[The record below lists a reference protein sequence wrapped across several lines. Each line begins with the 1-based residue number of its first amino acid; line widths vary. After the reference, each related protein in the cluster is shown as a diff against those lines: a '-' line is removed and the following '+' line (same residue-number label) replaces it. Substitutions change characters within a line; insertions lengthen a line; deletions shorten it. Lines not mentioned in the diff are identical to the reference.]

1 MAKPTLVTYASL
13 NMFSQ
18 EPIEWPDKI
27 EVLIDQLESEAGE
40 RDLTREERA
49 VVDVYETVPI
59 LQSEDCLHDFWQSG
73 IDHQRTI
80 NSFELIDATV
90 LVDAMNASRW
100 CGARNEDRNDY
111 TETETEHLA
120 AIEEDVPGGIDDLA
134 YLLIE
139 FIEEELS

>member
-27 EVLIDQLESEAGE
+27 EVLIDHLESEAGE

-134 YLLIE
+134 DLLIE

>member
-27 EVLIDQLESEAGE
+27 EVLIDYLESEAGE

-49 VVDVYETVPI
+49 VVDIYETVPI
-59 LQSEDCLHDFWQSG
+59 LQSEDCLHEFWQSG

-80 NSFELIDATV
+80 NSFELVDATV

-111 TETETEHLA
+111 TETETDHLTT
-120 AIEEDVPGGIDDLA
+120 IEEEVPGGIDDLA
-134 YLLIE
+134 DLLIE

>member
-1 MAKPTLVTYASL
+1 
-13 NMFSQ
+13 MFSQ

-27 EVLIDQLESEAGE
+27 EVLIDHLESEAGE

-59 LQSEDCLHDFWQSG
+59 LQSEDCLHEFWQSG

-80 NSFELIDATV
+80 NSFELVDATV

-111 TETETEHLA
+111 TETETDHLTT
-120 AIEEDVPGGIDDLA
+120 IEEEVPGGIDDLA
-134 YLLIE
+134 DLLIE

>member
-1 MAKPTLVTYASL
+1 
-13 NMFSQ
+13 MFSQ

-27 EVLIDQLESEAGE
+27 EVLIDHLESEAGE

-80 NSFELIDATV
+80 NSFELVDATV

-111 TETETEHLA
+111 TETETDHLTT
-120 AIEEDVPGGIDDLA
+120 IEEEVPGGIDDLA
-134 YLLIE
+134 DLLIE
-139 FIEEELS
+139 FIEEELR

>member
-1 MAKPTLVTYASL
+1 
-13 NMFSQ
+13 MFSQ

-73 IDHQRTI
+73 INHQRTI

-134 YLLIE
+134 DLLLE

>member
-1 MAKPTLVTYASL
+1 LAKPTLVTYASL

-27 EVLIDQLESEAGE
+27 EVLIDHLESEAGE

-59 LQSEDCLHDFWQSG
+59 LQSEDCLHEFWQSG
-73 IDHQRTI
+73 NDRQRVI

-100 CGARNEDRNDY
+100 CGARSEDRNDY

-120 AIEEDVPGGIDDLA
+120 TIEEEVPGGIDELVDL
-134 YLLIE
+134 LLE
-139 FIEEELS
+139 FIEEELG

>member
-1 MAKPTLVTYASL
+1 
-13 NMFSQ
+13 MFSQ

-27 EVLIDQLESEAGE
+27 EVLIDHLESEAGE

-111 TETETEHLA
+111 TETETDHLTT
-120 AIEEDVPGGIDDLA
+120 IEEEVPGGIDDLA
-134 YLLIE
+134 DLLLE

>member
-100 CGARNEDRNDY
+100 CGARNEDRTDY

-134 YLLIE
+134 DLLIE

>member
-1 MAKPTLVTYASL
+1 MPPLTCFHRNPSNGRIKSKCSSISL
-13 NMFSQ
+13 KAR
-18 EPIEWPDKI
+18 P
-27 EVLIDQLESEAGE
+27 AE

-134 YLLIE
+134 DLLIE
-139 FIEEELS
+139 FIEEELG

>member
-1 MAKPTLVTYASL
+1 
-13 NMFSQ
+13 MFSQ

-27 EVLIDQLESEAGE
+27 EVLIDHLESEAGE

-80 NSFELIDATV
+80 NSFELVDATV

-111 TETETEHLA
+111 TETETDHLTT
-120 AIEEDVPGGIDDLA
+120 IEEEVPGGIDDLA
-134 YLLIE
+134 DLLLE

>member
-27 EVLIDQLESEAGE
+27 EVLIDYLESEAGE

-59 LQSEDCLHDFWQSG
+59 LQSEDCLHEFWQSG

-80 NSFELIDATV
+80 NSFELVDATV

-111 TETETEHLA
+111 TETETDHLTT
-120 AIEEDVPGGIDDLA
+120 IEEEVPGGIDDLA
-134 YLLIE
+134 DLLIE

>member
-1 MAKPTLVTYASL
+1 
-13 NMFSQ
+13 MFSQ

-27 EVLIDQLESEAGE
+27 EVLIDHLESEAGE

-134 YLLIE
+134 DLLIE

>member
-73 IDHQRTI
+73 INHQRTI

-134 YLLIE
+134 DLLLE